1 MKRVSICLCVV
12 LSLMLNLNAFGQQ
25 SDLNTTN
32 RVYFQELTNLA
43 FGGYGDLD
51 YWSKQSKLIAFR
63 SAVHLTSVAISINA
77 DRDHGD
83 RRMAKF
89 KMIVELNKAMMGK
102 AKDFAFGGYGD
113 TDYWSKRTKHFATE
127 IAMHC
132 STVAGMSDKV
142 MLKAIQPKIETLLRA
157 AQTAGFAGF
166 GDVDYWSRRCKAF
179 ATQAIEILG
188 EISTELATAVV
199 Q

>member
-1 MKRVSICLCVV
+1 MKRMIFCVAILACV
-12 LSLMLNLNAFGQQ
+12 LSTPLFAQQ
-25 SDLNTTN
+25 DDLNTTN

-43 FGGYGDLD
+43 FNGYGDID
-51 YWSKQSKLIAFR
+51 YWSKQAKLIAFR
-63 SAVHLTSVAISINA
+63 SAVHLTSVAVTINA

-83 RRMAKF
+83 RRIAKF
-89 KMIVELNKAMMGK
+89 KIIAELNKAMMGK

-113 TDYWSKRTKHFATE
+113 TDYWSKRTKQFATE

-132 STVAGMSDKV
+132 STIAGMSDKV
-142 MLKAIQPKIETLLRA
+142 MLKAILPKILNLIKA
-157 AQTAGFAGF
+157 AQNAGFAGY